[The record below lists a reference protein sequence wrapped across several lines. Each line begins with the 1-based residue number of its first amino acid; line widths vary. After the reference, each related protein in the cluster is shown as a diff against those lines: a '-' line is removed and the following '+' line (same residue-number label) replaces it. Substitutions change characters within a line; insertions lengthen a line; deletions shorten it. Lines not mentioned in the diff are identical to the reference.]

1 MEEGAG
7 ITNFK
12 ALKFET
18 RTDAE
23 KMQIEELVLSK
34 MGKWKYS
41 PDQIAPQ
48 ISKEL
53 VERLKPRW
61 ELATQTVKDI
71 YEQSLKNLRPSLTG
85 AEVKTEMKNHE
96 GKMMIRFHT
105 CLILIKDIEHVVND
119 ATNMWKNIYHL
130 HEPSKD
136 PVEII
141 DYDSNNDDEFDSTPS
156 ITVSLEEL
164 HELMED
170 KEEEDKEKE
179 AKEEDKE
186 EDDLV
191 KIAAAVIASLPHS
204 PPKTVTSSR
213 LESASAG
220 LITSTSDLSSAPT
233 TSQL

>member
-41 PDQIAPQ
+41 PDQLASQ
-48 ISKEL
+48 VSKEL
-53 VERLKPRW
+53 LERLQLRW
-61 ELATQTVKDI
+61 ESATQMVKDI
-71 YEQSLKNLRPSLTG
+71 YEKSLKNLQPSLTG
-85 AEVKTEMKNHE
+85 AEVKTAMKNHE

-130 HEPSKD
+130 HKPSED
-136 PVEII
+136 LVEIKDDYSSDSEDI
-141 DYDSNNDDEFDSTPS
+141 DGTPS
-156 ITVSLEEL
+156 ITVSPGEL
-164 HELMED
+164 HALMGEG
-170 KEEEDKEKE
+170 KEEEAEEEDKEE
-179 AKEEDKE
+179 YDPI
-186 EDDLV
+186 
-191 KIAAAVIASLPHS
+191 KIAKAVIASLPHS
-204 PPKTVTSSR
+204 PQKTVSSTKEIASTSEIVSTITTSIAQHSLTSS
-213 LESASAG
+213 
-220 LITSTSDLSSAPT
+220 
-233 TSQL
+233 QL